1 MHAVVPT
8 LAEQKRMES
17 TNDEGSELGRVT
29 DQLIGRLTALG
40 IALSGDES
48 PDQITQVADAGER
61 FEDAVEARGGDLMID
76 EPPPGARGQGDV
88 PDFVLPRRAADE
100 SLAAYVARLDRAT
113 AKVLQY

>member
-1 MHAVVPT
+1 MANT
-8 LAEQKRMES
+8 FQED
-17 TNDEGSELGRVT
+17 TNDPGSADLGRAT

-48 PDQITQVADAGER
+48 PDQITQVADAVER

-76 EPPPGARGQGDV
+76 EPPSGARGQGDV